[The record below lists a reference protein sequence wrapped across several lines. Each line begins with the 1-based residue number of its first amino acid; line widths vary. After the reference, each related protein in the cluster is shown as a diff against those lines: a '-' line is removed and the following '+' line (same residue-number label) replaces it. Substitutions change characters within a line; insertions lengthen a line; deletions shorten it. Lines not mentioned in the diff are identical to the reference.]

1 MADDEGD
8 DYDGDYGAEEE
19 LEEIEPTE
27 AEANE
32 LADLKKLLIQH
43 PEIWIPYEETVK
55 KGIVLSGPDDPHHT
69 TAPFLSQ
76 YEKTKLLSL
85 RARQIN
91 DGANAYIVVPEGVT
105 SSFEIAE
112 LELYQKKL
120 PYILKRPLPDGTYE
134 YWRLLDLVILK

>member
-1 MADDEGD
+1 M
-8 DYDGDYGAEEE
+8 EEE
-19 LEEIEPTE
+19 LDEIEPTE

-32 LADLKKLLIQH
+32 LAGLKKLVIEH

-55 KGIVLSGPDDPHHT
+55 KGIVLSGPGDPHHT
-69 TAPFLSQ
+69 TAPFLNQ

-85 RARQIN
+85 RARELN
-91 DGANAYIVVPEGVT
+91 DGANPYIAVPEGVT

-112 LELYQKKL
+112 LELQQKKL

-134 YWRLLDLVILK
+134 YWRLLDLILLE

>member
-1 MADDEGD
+1 MGDEEGD
-8 DYDGDYGAEEE
+8 DFEAEYAEEAE
-19 LEEIEPTE
+19 EEIEPTE

-32 LADLKKLLIQH
+32 LADLKKLVKQH
-43 PEIWIPYEETVK
+43 NEIWMEYKETID
-55 KGIVLSGPDDPHHT
+55 KGIVLSGPDDPRHT

-85 RARQIN
+85 RARQLN

-112 LELYQKKL
+112 LELRQKKL
-120 PYILKRPLPDGTYE
+120 PFILKRPLPDGTYE
-134 YWRLLDLVILK
+134 YWRLLDLVILE